1 MHPNEALARREID
14 LIAAG
19 DLEALEGLYS
29 SDLIVHYPGRNPLS
43 GTHPVQQ
50 FLAKFG
56 ALLGDGTL
64 SRGFTMPSVPTITPC
79 NFSTSRRQRAGVPIP
94 GTRSQCCT
102 CGTASSPN
110 AGFTLTIST
119 PWTSS

>member
-29 SDLIVHYPGRNPLS
+29 SDLLVHYPGRNPLS

-64 SRGFTMPSVPTITPC
+64 SRELHDALGRRIDHAAT
-79 NFSTSRRQRAGVPIP
+79 FSIRRWRADVPIP

-102 CGTASSPN
+102 CRTASSPD
-110 AGFTLTIST
+110 AGFTLTIGT